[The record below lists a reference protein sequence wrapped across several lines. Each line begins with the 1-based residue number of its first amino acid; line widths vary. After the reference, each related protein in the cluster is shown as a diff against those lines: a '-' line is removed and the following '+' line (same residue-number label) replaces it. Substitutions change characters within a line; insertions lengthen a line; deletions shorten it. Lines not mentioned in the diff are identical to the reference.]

1 MKSATDGDAID
12 DVGMKC
18 ITWFKDAD
26 ALIKSMIANPKDAYW
41 RNQ

>member
-1 MKSATDGDAID
+1 MSFTIYSHD
-12 DVGMKC
+12 GMKC